1 MLIFELTNFI
11 YGGLVL
17 TTFTNQETD
26 YLMNLLTNQ
35 LMALLGRVMRWQ
47 THSLSQQQYDRQ
59 VHETLR
65 PELTMLTDITAKLQ
79 EQATDPTQ
87 LGAIQAGLKKLQ
99 VATTYQLTADQL
111 GHANERR
118 LNRRYRS

>member
-1 MLIFELTNFI
+1 M
-11 YGGLVL
+11 
-17 TTFTNQETD
+17 TFTNQETD

-87 LGAIQAGLKKLQ
+87 LGAIQAGLNKLQ